1 MVTHD
6 QTSNVGKLPV
16 QLHSAPTAACQA
28 EWQAVLWFSSKINN
42 IHQQMIK
49 KKHGYNLLT
58 NINNTT
64 QVQLFS
70 FQTGHNYIFCI

>member
-49 KKHGYNLLT
+49 KNMG
-58 NINNTT
+58 TT
-64 QVQLFS
+64 
-70 FQTGHNYIFCI
+70 Y